1 MLCTRDPSQN
11 KGSIQTESK
20 GMEKIFHAKGNGKKA
35 GVAIVMSDKIDFKTK
50 AIRIDKGHYIILKR
64 LIQQDDITLINMYNQ
79 HRNT

>member
-1 MLCTRDPSQN
+1 
-11 KGSIQTESK
+11 
-20 GMEKIFHAKGNGKKA
+20 MEKIFHAKGNGKKA